1 MHTNI
6 YYLKILCIM
15 FITQTPPIRTGALT
29 YMLLCVSDAWST
41 NIAIAMFVY
50 TFAKLSK
57 KYILYVH
64 MYKYIYISESFQ
76 TCNTLHICTC
86 IRNTLYVCCH
96 GQLLILIKI
105 AMVRMYVLHDHNA
118 PLLPSGTFPLKF
130 ANH

>member
-1 MHTNI
+1 MHHVHHSNTSNSNRCTHI
-6 YYLKILCIM
+6 YAPLCFRCMVNQYCNCNVCIY
-15 FITQTPPIRTGALT
+15 ICQT
-29 YMLLCVSDAWST
+29 VE
-41 NIAIAMFVY
+41 
-50 TFAKLSK
+50 KLSS
-57 KYILYVH
+57 YIILYVH
-64 MYKYIYISESFQ
+64 MYMYVYISESSQ
-76 TCNTLHICTC
+76 TCNTLQLHICTC

>member
-1 MHTNI
+1 MHHVHHSNTSNSNRCTHI
-6 YYLKILCIM
+6 YAPLCFRCMVNQYCNCNVCIY
-15 FITQTPPIRTGALT
+15 ICQT
-29 YMLLCVSDAWST
+29 VE
-41 NIAIAMFVY
+41 
-50 TFAKLSK
+50 KLSS
-57 KYILYVH
+57 YIILYVH
-64 MYKYIYISESFQ
+64 MYMYVYISESSQ

>member
-1 MHTNI
+1 MHHVHHSNTSNSNRCTHI
-6 YYLKILCIM
+6 YAPLCFRCMVNQYCNCNVCIY
-15 FITQTPPIRTGALT
+15 ICQT
-29 YMLLCVSDAWST
+29 VE
-41 NIAIAMFVY
+41 
-50 TFAKLSK
+50 KLSSHI
-57 KYILYVH
+57 ILYVH
-64 MYKYIYISESFQ
+64 MYMYVYISESSQ